1 MRNNRYDLSDTSYIQ
16 KQDEKV
22 TRFTNLLREAESIRL
37 DNKGEPTEQ
46 EAEVYGR
53 AGKICEEIMALNLSQ
68 PAVYDQWKMRKTICL
83 ERLTEIRDALAPPAP
98 VVEPTPD
105 SGKNVNY
112 NAPKFSG
119 STAKRGE
126 VKTKSGF
133 KTRNACSDV
142 SAETIESWHKKQ
154 VDHDFSHVKGNE
166 KLKRRLLN
174 EAASIGWN
182 RVDAELKISPVQ
194 SYFFYGPP
202 GTGKS
207 FIIEAFAGELMKK
220 GFSFIQL
227 RGSDIHASH
236 VGVAE
241 KTVQIAFEEAVD
253 NAPCLI
259 FIDEIENVC
268 VGRGNKAEGHEKR
281 LTVAFLEAYNHIKS
295 SNKRVIFMGA
305 TNYPGQVDNAMLDR
319 IKLIKIPLPSEELR
333 ADYFKGS
340 LGNLQLAEGFTVAD
354 MASETDNYSFR
365 DMSRLKESIVSEL
378 KDQAITT
385 YAIQDKNGEL
395 DQKATDIRISEAIR
409 SGEIKLTRS
418 LFEQMQQEN
427 PPSDKTEIRQQLQE
441 FENNIK
447 KMG

>member
-1 MRNNRYDLSDTSYIQ
+1 
-16 KQDEKV
+16 
-22 TRFTNLLREAESIRL
+22 
-37 DNKGEPTEQ
+37 
-46 EAEVYGR
+46 
-53 AGKICEEIMALNLSQ
+53 
-68 PAVYDQWKMRKTICL
+68 
-83 ERLTEIRDALAPPAP
+83 
-98 VVEPTPD
+98 
-105 SGKNVNY
+105 
-112 NAPKFSG
+112 
-119 STAKRGE
+119 
-126 VKTKSGF
+126 
-133 KTRNACSDV
+133 
-142 SAETIESWHKKQ
+142 
-154 VDHDFSHVKGNE
+154 
-166 KLKRRLLN
+166 
-174 EAASIGWN
+174 
-182 RVDAELKISPVQ
+182 
-194 SYFFYGPP
+194 
-202 GTGKS
+202 
-207 FIIEAFAGELMKK
+207 
-220 GFSFIQL
+220 
-227 RGSDIHASH
+227 
-236 VGVAE
+236 
-241 KTVQIAFEEAVD
+241 
-253 NAPCLI
+253 
-259 FIDEIENVC
+259 
-268 VGRGNKAEGHEKR
+268 
-281 LTVAFLEAYNHIKS
+281 VAFLEAYNHIKS